1 MVLRAATPS
10 KCVTGSSINRQR
22 AGPRVSGTVGVPTAV
37 SRVPRNAPG
46 RRAEFIHKLTSA
58 GCDAGC
64 VAGCVA
70 GQAQRFHKSILPC
83 FSVKPVVFL
92 LCHLWDFAET
102 TSDGRNPSPR
112 TPASGPASSARWP
125 KVTAH
130 ARAGARRAR
139 LRPRRRARAVN
150 RCAKL
155 SSASREDGHFQMR
168 GLWLCSTVPEL
179 MIAFPN
185 KSQTGARRVCGPGSS
200 PRA

>member
-1 MVLRAATPS
+1 VQSEIFPTASAGLAPAERQGGGDTLTMVLRAATPS

-112 TPASGPASSARWP
+112 TPASGPASSARWRQG
-125 KVTAH
+125 H
-130 ARAGARRAR
+130 GS
-139 LRPRRRARAVN
+139 RPCRSAP
-150 RCAKL
+150 CSPT
-155 SSASREDGHFQMR
+155 SSPPSTRSEPVREIVVCISRGR
-168 GLWLCSTVPEL
+168 
-179 MIAFPN
+179 AFPN
-185 KSQTGARRVCGPGSS
+185 ARTVAMLHGS
-200 PRA
+200 